1 MTTDPQPAADEVTER
16 LMHLRAMLADLDR
29 YIDKRAEEKAA
40 PLIAAAEERIREP
53 LGEALF
59 EARRWHD
66 AFDERGR
73 RIETLERHRKA
84 SDEARERLAA
94 ALGTHPGALPLSYFV
109 RMAET
114 VLAEAQMKESEHAQD

>member
-1 MTTDPQPAADEVTER
+1 MSTGEAAKLVER
-16 LMHLRAMLADLDR
+16 LCDLMANMDA

-59 EARRWHD
+59 DARRWHD

-73 RIETLERHRKA
+73 RLRALERR
-84 SDEARERLAA
+84 SEEAEDARRRLAA
-94 ALGTHPGALPLSYFV
+94 ALGEPAGALPLSYFV
-109 RMAET
+109 GMAET
-114 VLAEAQMKESEHAQD
+114 VLAEARKKESGNA